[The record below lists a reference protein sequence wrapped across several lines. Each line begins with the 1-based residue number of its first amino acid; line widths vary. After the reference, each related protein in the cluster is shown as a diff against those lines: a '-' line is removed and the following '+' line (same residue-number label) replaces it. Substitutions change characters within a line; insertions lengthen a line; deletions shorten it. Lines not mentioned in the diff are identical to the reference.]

1 MLDQLGQFQQAAGVQ
16 GRTSP
21 CHFDQ
26 CVRFHKI
33 GPDPWDLAQVVA
45 FIMKVQIALGKNTA
59 VLNEVKL
66 LATQRMKR
74 MGNPKAATSFGC

>member
-1 MLDQLGQFQQAAGVQ
+1 MLDQLAQFQQASGMQ
-16 GRTSP
+16 RRTPS
-21 CHFDQ
+21 CHFHQD
-26 CVRFHKI
+26 VLFHKI